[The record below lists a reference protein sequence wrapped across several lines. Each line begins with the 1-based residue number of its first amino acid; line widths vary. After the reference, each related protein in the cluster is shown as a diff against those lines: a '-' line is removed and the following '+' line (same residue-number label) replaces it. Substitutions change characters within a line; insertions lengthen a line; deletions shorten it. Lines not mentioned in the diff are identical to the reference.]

1 MITPKVKAAFLTVLY
16 LSVLV
21 PSLAASVS
29 RIQGQEPAPAAKNDS
44 DEDERWLMAAP
55 GRVEPVS
62 GEIRIVAPVVGV
74 VGEVLVEANDTVFAG
89 EPLIRLTDKEAQARL
104 AAAEVQVALRKRV
117 RNDESPA
124 TKAAQRRK
132 AEDSVADAE
141 KTVSEARSSLD
152 KAAVARRG
160 DRSSEADVEAARS
173 TLTHAQDR
181 LNQQKIE
188 LRRIE
193 ADSPLPTQAE
203 GQLNIARSELSVI
216 EAAVEKMTIRAPIT
230 GTILQMNA
238 KIGELASP
246 SATPPLLVLGDV
258 SALRVR
264 AEVDERDIGEIK
276 VGQSVLVRPVALH
289 EREFTGTVSFIA
301 RLVGP
306 ARNDVRGQRN
316 MTDVGVVEVLIDLP
330 EPGPLSIGMKAD
342 VYFRRDGALRP

>member
-1 MITPKVKAAFLTVLY
+1 VELLITPKVKAAFLTVLY

-29 RIQGQEPAPAAKNDS
+29 RTQAQEPAPAKTDS

-55 GRVEPVS
+55 GRVEPAS

-74 VGEVLVEANDTVFAG
+74 VGEVLAKANDTVFAG

-104 AAAEVQVALRKRV
+104 VAAEVQVALRKRV
-117 RNDESPA
+117 RNDESPTA
-124 TKAAQRRK
+124 KAAARRK
-132 AEDSVADAE
+132 AEDAVADAE

-160 DRSSEADVEAARS
+160 DHNSEADVEAARS
-173 TLTHAQDR
+173 AQTHAQDR
-181 LNQQKIE
+181 LNQQKSE

-203 GQLNIARSELSVI
+203 GQLNIARSELLVI
-216 EAAVEKMTIRAPIT
+216 EAAVEKMTIRAPIS

-264 AEVDERDIGEIK
+264 AEVDERDIEEIK
-276 VGQSVLVRPVALH
+276 IGQSVLVRPVAFH
-289 EREFTGTVSFIA
+289 EREFAGTVSFIA
-301 RLVGP
+301 RLVEPG
-306 ARNDVRGQRN
+306 RNGVRGQR
-316 MTDVGVVEVLIDLP
+316 DVGVVEVLVELP
-330 EPGPLSIGMKAD
+330 EPGPLSVGMKAD
-342 VYFRRDGALRP
+342 VYFRRDSASRH